1 MLLIDADGHQIG
13 AVPIAEALA
22 NARNAGLDLVE
33 VSPNTTPPVCKVMDY
48 GKYKFQLNKK
58 LAAAKKKQK
67 QVHIKEI
74 KLRPVTEI
82 GDYQIKVKKI
92 ISFLEEGDKVKVSV
106 KFRGREISH
115 QELGLELMKRMQQDV
130 ADYAVIESAPKFE
143 GKQIVMMLGPKKA

>member
-1 MLLIDADGHQIG
+1 
-13 AVPIAEALA
+13 
-22 NARNAGLDLVE
+22 
-33 VSPNTTPPVCKVMDY
+33 MDY

-67 QVHIKEI
+67 QVQIKEI

-92 ISFLEEGDKVKVSV
+92 ISFLQEGDKVKVSV

-130 ADYAVIESAPKFE
+130 AEYAVIESAPKFE